1 MDDVERRLAAQ
12 RPERAHESA
21 PPAGRARHPG
31 CEASQER
38 ARRRPAAALSGGRSI
53 DGEHSSTPHQ
63 LATLDVG
70 VLRSRR
76 ARFVRED
83 PHVVPPLEQPDDLAE
98 DERLRQLGKGR
109 DERRDP
115 QGAVHWCGMDTM
127 VGCTRYLC
135 HREIAVRALD
145 ARMITSSRTARPM
158 LSRLLDLLGV
168 RPTTR
173 QRLRYPSIDGLL
185 SVRPKSD
192 HWGWDR
198 GTPVDRFYI
207 DRFLAEHAG
216 DVRGNALEVK
226 DADYTKRYGR
236 DVVRA
241 DVLDIDADNPQ
252 ATIIAD
258 LSTGEGIPESFFD
271 CFILTQTLQYIYDLR
286 GAVAQCERLL
296 RPGGVLLVTV
306 PCLSR
311 ITHGAAIEWD
321 YWRFTGAACRR
332 LFGDG
337 FGDENVEVRT
347 HGNVLAATAFLRG
360 TALDEIPRR
369 KLEVNDPYFPLLV
382 TVRAVKR
389 RLG

>member
-1 MDDVERRLAAQ
+1 
-12 RPERAHESA
+12 
-21 PPAGRARHPG
+21 
-31 CEASQER
+31 
-38 ARRRPAAALSGGRSI
+38 
-53 DGEHSSTPHQ
+53 
-63 LATLDVG
+63 
-70 VLRSRR
+70 
-76 ARFVRED
+76 
-83 PHVVPPLEQPDDLAE
+83 
-98 DERLRQLGKGR
+98 
-109 DERRDP
+109 
-115 QGAVHWCGMDTM
+115 
-127 VGCTRYLC
+127 
-135 HREIAVRALD
+135 
-145 ARMITSSRTARPM
+145 M
-158 LSRLLDLLGV
+158 LSRLLTILGV
-168 RPTTR
+168 QPTTR
-173 QRLRYPSIDGLL
+173 RRLRYPSTDGLL

-236 DVVRA
+236 DVARA

-258 LSTGEGIPESFFD
+258 LSVGEGIPEAFFD

-311 ITHGAAIEWD
+311 IVHGAGLEWD
-321 YWRFTGAACRR
+321 YWRFTGASCRR
-332 LFGDG
+332 LFGDA
-337 FGDENVEVRT
+337 FGESNVEVQT

-360 TALDEIPRR
+360 TALEEIPRQ
-369 KLEVNDPYFPLLV
+369 KLDVNDPYFPLLV

-389 RLG
+389 RQG